1 MTTSPD
7 LRPALAPFPPTL
19 SITTPGI
26 PPPLAF
32 SVTPN
37 GLSTVIK
44 ISPCTAFV
52 ATRVL
57 RRIGVVVVV
66 DFTLSPR
73 KEEEERRPA
82 VDGLLIVGK
91 LCIVIILERLC
102 ASFLRAEKWEEVA
115 KGKEKLT

>member
-1 MTTSPD
+1 YMTTSPD
-7 LRPALAPFPPTL
+7 LRPALAPFLLTL

-57 RRIGVVVVV
+57 RRIGVVVV

-82 VDGLLIVGK
+82 VDVLLIVGK